1 MKNYVVK
8 IGILFKEARML
19 KVLVVA
25 TSRKT
30 RGGITSVVKAHEMGR
45 QWKKYRCRWIETH
58 RDGNIFIKMLYLIV
72 GLTKAMFLLPRY
84 DLVHIHMSEPVSAL
98 RKLPVMVWARL
109 WRKKTI
115 VHFHSFSPATTIYG
129 KYRKVYGFMFYNAD
143 RVIVLSCYWR
153 KIVVDE
159 FGLDDKVIVVYNPCM
174 AQTNQFV
181 SRNRNGYSDI
191 VFHKKQY
198 ILYAGT
204 VNARKGYVDMIRA
217 FAIIADKHSDWMI
230 VFAGNGEVEKGRRL
244 AESLGIAEKTLFLG
258 WVTGKEKERVFSEA
272 TVFCLPSYAEGFP
285 MAVLDAWSYGLPVI
299 TTPVGGI
306 PDVARDG
313 ENMLLFDPGDITGLA
328 RQMERMI
335 TEDDL
340 RRNIAKK
347 SVKLA
352 DTVFNINTINTQL
365 DHIYTNLL
373 DM

>member
-1 MKNYVVK
+1 
-8 IGILFKEARML
+8 ML
-19 KVLVVA
+19 RVLVVA

-30 RGGITSVVKAHEMGR
+30 RGGITSVVKAHEKGR

-98 RKLPVMVWARL
+98 RKLPIMVWARL

-115 VHFHSFSPATTIYG
+115 VHFHSFSPATTVYG

-174 AQTNQFV
+174 VQTNQSV
-181 SRNRNGYSDI
+181 SRNGNDYSDI

-217 FAIIADKHSDWMI
+217 FSIIADKHSDWMI
-230 VFAGNGEVEKGRRL
+230 VFAGNGDVEKGRRL
-244 AESLGIAEKTLFLG
+244 AENLGIAEKTLFLG

-272 TVFCLPSYAEGFP
+272 TMFCLPSYAEGFP

-313 ENMLLFDPGDITGLA
+313 ENMLLFDPGDIAGLA

-335 TEDDL
+335 TEENL